1 MRHLRAMP
9 KGLGVVW
16 EWNWVDGELV
26 VQMKKR
32 IQIMMMRQLKRQEQE
47 VNQVKGVM
55 MSIAWTL

>member
-1 MRHLRAMP
+1 MP
-9 KGLGVVW
+9 KGLGVVL